1 MTSNN
6 ANLTL
11 HSSSSS
17 LSSAASSS
25 TSASSSA
32 FDSLPATI
40 ESNPTTSTHIN
51 DQDAEQPVCR
61 VCRSDDPSLGPLFH
75 PCRCTGS
82 IAHVHQDCLSTWL
95 SHSKKS
101 SCELCAHPFS
111 FEKVYKSGSPDR
123 PPIPTIIF
131 QALKEFLRLILLIGR
146 ATLVAMC
153 WLGLVPWTVVW
164 VSAAYWRLGDWFAFG
179 LTSGNDLKYKRTAN
193 QTSGTLNSTESTDLQ
208 LALNSSDS
216 NSTNLKNMHNSFNLL
231 SIHLDTNSIA
241 MDIFQGQLITCAV
254 ILSFVAVFLLREW
267 ILQNTPPHDVMHLEE
282 DDAPQ
287 NPPRPQAEGINNN
300 RQARIENVEEQPD
313 SNDILD
319 RIIAPTPR
327 PPINSTEENSLTSSD
342 SDSSDVI
349 FHQFST
355 GSDLHDDS
363 DLMDSHNPDQSLN
376 TDILSHQVLITS
388 VYIIFIAEPATHQF
402 KFPSHQSGST
412 TPMRSQL
419 IQTWTKLASTLM
431 DPSTGTLPLS
441 VTRLREHMRRQPTS
455 GPFLK
460 DEETV
465 FNRLETDWTTAL
477 LSDPKIAK
485 HIQSLYRIKLD
496 GNKSTSP
503 NVFHHHALVYGLLTL
518 FSLIKGL
525 ELVDEGDHHP
535 HEETSRPYLTV
546 FNALK
551 LFVVPLLGAMGSI
564 DMHPSL
570 NQLEVDIQ
578 KLAETYQVLPSGE
591 VGDDSMKLITDMK
604 QDLVSM
610 LVKQRILG
618 AVVGSGSFVKY
629 AQDIL
634 CKQNLLSKES
644 SVLQTSKL
652 VSASGDPDDK
662 SRSMVAPTRNPFT
675 VTPPLPPSSFNP
687 EMSDLL
693 LPTSVNHRLL
703 VTSAYL
709 LLLPPSYNTLL
720 PPAVQTMN
728 MLHKFPMGWKDE
740 KTTGLWSKFAT
751 SMILSDETKSELK
764 GFRQYVSRVS
774 KFSSSALARS
784 FQRLEVEWLAMF
796 LNDEVIISFA
806 SAIYESEGNKL
817 ILQLIKTYD
826 KLKYSLEPNIA
837 QYQISYESLHAA
849 LHRAVELKLEEC
861 SSAQLQKGV
870 FEVVRSTQFLLE
882 SCKAL
887 PHPTSSADQSPII
900 RSIERVA
907 RMRRGILGILAR
919 HQLLYRI
926 VKHEGFGRYA
936 TAMLMNEDLLGFDDI
951 GMTLKVLPSD
961 ESGVVDNN
969 PNKGQDVK
977 GKRKETEALVAE
989 PSSGPTSS
997 APLHITTS
1005 HTDAFNW
1012 LEVGE
1017 ELPKANESNPTRP
1030 QPTTGPGTPH
1040 PMVDRVVRPIP
1051 PRNQPRRFMLPPPVG
1066 NRVQQAPVPPL
1077 QVAPVLDRRHLA
1089 MMQARLNEFDQAQNL
1104 DRNNRLPAND
1114 VGPGDLAAVAAAA
1127 VPDDEVEEELLAEDL
1142 DGILELI
1149 GMKGSLLMLVQN
1161 VGLMTLLLSL
1171 SILAFVHIPH
1181 MIGKIAVLSRAHRL
1195 LAPPLK
1201 GLLILRRFVHLSL
1214 DYVSVHLKRQLTQI
1228 HFHSRFSLSRFMP
1241 MIKNNNDPVQVIPWT
1256 PSWLTHNITGYFQAG
1271 VHYLQSQFNRIIGLS
1286 PIWHQ
1291 LIDQLGER
1299 LEQIAYG
1306 TKPLDRALA
1315 VLLGYTELVFLSL
1328 IYLSSGLD
1336 QQRARFVSETIV
1348 NGMRQQVMITKVGT
1362 FIFIELVIFPFLC
1375 GFLIN
1380 LTTIPVFPNTTISNR
1395 LELYSVSPYSTVLIT
1410 WLAGTCFMFTFAI
1423 LVSTCRESL
1432 RSGVCWWIRDPS
1444 DDRFNP
1450 IREILERPAWSQVKK
1465 ILASALMYG
1474 SVIALGI
1481 GSIVMSLMAF
1491 TGCLPLRVHLDR
1503 SISSSAID
1511 LVIYQTGL
1519 PLFIYWIQPRTQLK
1533 QSLQI
1538 ISKKVAKKFRL
1549 SCFLYGEREIEEE
1562 TTLEVVIRMPGRE
1575 PILKKPRAWY
1585 SFMRYFED
1593 DQQYGNS
1600 DQIESL
1606 EEIQPGTTIERRRKS
1621 AGGSFARVPGTDSVK
1636 VVPGRKMH
1644 IPVLANGTPIN
1655 PADEVLITQQ
1665 KAEAR
1670 AETGREVDHYTVVYL
1685 PPFFRIRMIGYV
1697 VSMWSIGVMFGWIGI
1712 GIPLMMGRL
1721 LLDRV
1726 FMVHSREPHDVYA
1739 YAVGSLVVAI
1749 IGRLVKK
1756 IIPFN
1761 RNEETEVVEVKEKI
1775 QWLKKIVRMINLIG
1789 FIIGVGMVLPILSTG
1804 LIELYIL
1811 GPLKPKGLGIP
1822 TIYLVQTW
1830 AYGAI
1835 YLSIAARL
1843 IRVVPNWVSR
1853 AQDEVMACWNR
1864 GEILEGIQ
1872 IANLKIIL
1880 PITIKMILAISLPT
1894 GILGPILLIIPERNL
1909 KFLMRLIG
1917 WGDESIKKGECIY
1930 LMLRSVYPAIL
1941 SWYSHYLTSR
1951 ICAKGIGKWIEK
1963 VRDEKFLEERR
1974 LKNYD
1979 AENDEENRGK
1989 GLKKKKKKDDS
2000 KKKSSDQE
2008 AIVMNE

>member
-6 ANLTL
+6 AQLTI

-17 LSSAASSS
+17 LSSSDSSS

-32 FDSLPATI
+32 FGSLPATI
-40 ESNPTTSTHIN
+40 ESDPTTLTNLN

-131 QALKEFLRLILLIGR
+131 QASKEVLRLILLIGR

-179 LTSGNDLKYKRTAN
+179 LTSGNDLKFNQTLN
-193 QTSGTLNSTESTDLQ
+193 QTSDTLNSTNSTDLQ
-208 LALNSSDS
+208 LTSNSSNS
-216 NSTNLKNMHNSFNLL
+216 NSSNPTNLHNSFSLL
-231 SIHLDTNSIA
+231 SIHFDTNSIA

-267 ILQNTPPHDVMHLEE
+267 ILQNTPPNDVMHLEE
-282 DDAPQ
+282 DDAQ
-287 NPPRPQAEGINNN
+287 NLPLPPAEGINN
-300 RQARIENVEEQPD
+300 RQAQIEDVDQHAD
-313 SNDILD
+313 YLAVNDNLD
-319 RIIAPTPR
+319 RIIPPTPR
-327 PPINSTEENSLTSSD
+327 PPINFNEEVSIASSD
-342 SDSSDVI
+342 SDSSDAI

-355 GSDLHDDS
+355 ESDSLLHDDS
-363 DLMDSHNPDQSLN
+363 DLTDSSDLDQSLN
-376 TDILSHQVLITS
+376 FDLLSHQVLITS
-388 VYIIFIAEPATHQF
+388 VYLIFIAEPTSHQF
-402 KFPSHQSGST
+402 TPPSDQSGAT
-412 TPMRSQL
+412 TPMQTEL
-419 IQTWTKLASTLM
+419 VQTWTKLASALS
-431 DPSTGTLPLS
+431 DPYIGTLPFS
-441 VTRLREHMRRQPTS
+441 VSRLRQYIRRQPTS
-455 GPFLK
+455 GPFSK
-460 DEETV
+460 DEETM
-465 FNRLETDWTTAL
+465 FNLLETDWTTAL

-496 GNKSTSP
+496 ANKTP
-503 NVFHHHALVYGLLTL
+503 LTDVFHHHALVYGLLTL
-518 FSLIKGL
+518 FNLIKGL
-525 ELVDEGDHHP
+525 ELVNEGDQHSN
-535 HEETSRPYLTV
+535 EDTSRPYLTV

-564 DMHPSL
+564 DIHPCL
-570 NQLEVDIQ
+570 NQLELDIQ

-591 VGDDSMKLITDMK
+591 VGDDSVKLIKDMK
-604 QDLVSM
+604 RDLVSM

-618 AVVGSGSFVKY
+618 AVMGTGAFVKY

-644 SVLQTSKL
+644 SVLQISK
-652 VSASGDPDDK
+652 VESTPGGPDDRF
-662 SRSMVAPTRNPFT
+662 RSIDTPKRNPLT
-675 VTPPLPPSSFNP
+675 VTPPLPPTSFNQ
-687 EMSDLL
+687 EMSDLP

-709 LLLPPSYNTLL
+709 LLLPPTYNAFL
-720 PPAVQTMN
+720 PPALQTMN
-728 MLHKFPMGWKDE
+728 MLNKFPVGWKE
-740 KTTGLWSKFAT
+740 ENITGLWSKFAT
-751 SMILSDETKSELK
+751 SMILSDENKNELK
-764 GFRQYVSRVS
+764 GFRQYISRVS

-784 FQRLEVEWLAMF
+784 FQKLEIDWLTIF
-796 LNDEVIISFA
+796 LNDELIINFA
-806 SAIYESEGNKL
+806 STIYESEGNKL
-817 ILQLIKTYD
+817 IHQLIDTYD
-826 KLKYSLEPNIA
+826 KLKSLLVPNEGMNH
-837 QYQISYESLHAA
+837 QIRYESLHGE
-849 LHRAVELKLEEC
+849 LNHAVEVKLGEC

-887 PHPTSSADQSPII
+887 PTAVGSTTQDSIT
-900 RSIERVA
+900 RSIDRVI

-936 TAMLMNEDLLGFDDI
+936 TAMLMNEDFLEVDDV

-961 ESGVVDNN
+961 QSDVVDNN
-969 PNKGQDVK
+969 ANKEKDVK
-977 GKRKETEALVAE
+977 GKSKEIEPPVAG
-989 PSSGPTSS
+989 PSSSTTLPTS
-997 APLHITTS
+997 TS
-1005 HTDAFNW
+1005 HTDAFDW

-1017 ELPKANESNPTRP
+1017 ELPKANESNPNRS
-1030 QPTTGPGTPH
+1030 QPTNGPGTPH
-1040 PMVDRVVRPIP
+1040 PTVDRVVRPIP

-1066 NRVQQAPVPPL
+1066 NRVQQAPIPPL

-1104 DRNNRLPAND
+1104 DRNNRLQPNAI
-1114 VGPGDLAAVAAAA
+1114 GPVNMAVAPPPAAAA
-1127 VPDDEVEEELLAEDL
+1127 AAAPDDEVEEELLAEDL

-1201 GLLILRRFVHLSL
+1201 GLLILRKFVHLSL
-1214 DYVSVHLKRQLTQI
+1214 DYVSVHLKRQLTRI
-1228 HFHSRFSLSRFMP
+1228 DLDSRFSLSRFIP
-1241 MIKNNNDPVQVIPWT
+1241 VIKTNSDSVEVIPWT
-1256 PSWLTHNITGYFQAG
+1256 PSWLTHRATSYLQSG
-1271 VHYLQSQFNRIIGLS
+1271 VHYLQSQLYRIISLS

-1299 LEQIAYG
+1299 LERIAYG
-1306 TKPLDRALA
+1306 SKPLDRALA

-1348 NGMRQQVMITKVGT
+1348 NGMKQQVMITKVGT

-1395 LELYSVSPYSTVLIT
+1395 LELYSASPYSTVLIT

-1481 GSIVMSLMAF
+1481 GSIVMSLMIF

-1503 SISSSAID
+1503 SISNSAID
-1511 LVIYQTGL
+1511 LIIYQTGL
-1519 PLFIYWIQPRTQLK
+1519 PIFIYWIQPRTQLK
-1533 QSLQI
+1533 KSLQH
-1538 ISKKVAKKFRL
+1538 ISRKVAKSFRL

-1562 TTLEVVIRMPGRE
+1562 TKLEVVIRMPGRS

-1585 SFMRYFED
+1585 SFIRFFED
-1593 DQQYGNS
+1593 DQYHLTANS
-1600 DQIESL
+1600 EQIESL
-1606 EEIQPGTTIERRRKS
+1606 EEIQPGTTIERRRKP

-1644 IPVLANGTPIN
+1644 IPVLANGIPID
-1655 PADEVLITQQ
+1655 PADEILITQQ

-1685 PPFFRIRMIGYV
+1685 PPCFRLRMIGYV

-1712 GIPLMMGRL
+1712 GIPLMMGRV

-1726 FMVHSREPHDVYA
+1726 IMINGREPHDIYA
-1739 YAVGSLVVAI
+1739 YGIGSVVVAI
-1749 IGRLVKK
+1749 IGRIAKK
-1756 IIPFN
+1756 IVEAYWK
-1761 RNEETEVVEVKEKI
+1761 EEVEELEVKEKI
-1775 QWLKKIVRMINLIG
+1775 QWIKKLNQFGNLVG
-1789 FIIGVGMVLPILSTG
+1789 FSIGVGLVLPILLTG

-1811 GPLKPKGLGIP
+1811 GPLKPKGLEIP
-1822 TIYLVQTW
+1822 TIYLVQSW
-1830 AYGAI
+1830 AYGCI
-1835 YLSIAARL
+1835 YLSIGARL
-1843 IRVVPNWVSR
+1843 IRVIPNWVSR
-1853 AQDEVMACWNR
+1853 AQDEVMVCWNR
-1864 GEILEGIQ
+1864 GEIYEGIQ
-1872 IANLKIIL
+1872 IANSKIIL
-1880 PITIKMILAISLPT
+1880 PLTIKMILGICLPT

-1909 KFLMRLIG
+1909 KFMMRLAG
-1917 WGDESIKKGECIY
+1917 WNSLKKGECIY

-1951 ICAKGIGKWIEK
+1951 ICAKGIGRWIER

-1979 AENDEENRGK
+1979 AEDEERNGTDLK
-1989 GLKKKKKKDDS
+1989 KQKKKKVDG
-2000 KKKSSDQE
+2000 
-2008 AIVMNE
+2008 IIRNE